1 VDRVRVIPHR
11 GRKFDEGSFRSV
23 ASAVL
28 ERRQLAFEYRA
39 RSTDE
44 PTKRTVSPQRLTHYR
59 DNWYLD
65 AWDHDRE
72 PCAAS
77 PWTASTRRGW
87 STAPPATSPTAS
99 WTSSW
104 APATASSP
112 VRRRAG
118 RPSCSAPRPRAGWPT
133 SIGTKQ
139 QGRFLADGRYELKVP
154 YSVSRE
160 LLMDV
165 LHYGSDAEIVEP
177 VMLREQAKAL
187 LELALS
193 NYEKS

>member
-1 VDRVRVIPHR
+1 VIPHR

-65 AWDHDRE
+65 AWDHDRD
-72 PCAAS
+72 ALRSFAVDRIHK
-77 PWTASTRRGW
+77 ARVVD
-87 STAPPATSPTAS
+87 STARDVADSELDEQLV
-99 WTSSW
+99 
-104 APATASSP
+104 PATASSP

-133 SIGTKQ
+133 STGI
-139 QGRFLADGRYELKVP
+139 P
-154 YSVSRE
+154 SSRAASWP
-160 LLMDV
+160 MAAM
-165 LHYGSDAEIVEP
+165 S
-177 VMLREQAKAL
+177 
-187 LELALS
+187 
-193 NYEKS
+193 